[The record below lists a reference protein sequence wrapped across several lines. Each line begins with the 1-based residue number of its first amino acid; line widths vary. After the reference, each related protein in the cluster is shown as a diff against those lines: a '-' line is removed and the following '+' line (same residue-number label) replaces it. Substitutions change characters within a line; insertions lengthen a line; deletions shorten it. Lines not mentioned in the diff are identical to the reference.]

1 MMVEYEVI
9 LNFKSTF
16 DGKATQNLIPSKV
29 TNNTKKTVS
38 SIDNSFSQLGSLT
51 IKKGTIF
58 DAETYS
64 KINQSMKEMVK
75 PVRDITGVS
84 GLGLNFSK
92 GMDMVNTST
101 AQTSVSLNQMQ
112 KTFGQLMQ
120 VERFRAMGMD
130 AKFLNSELASI
141 AMTSGLAP
149 KEFDAMANSAKK
161 MSQGFDMN
169 AMSVMFFGMAVQK
182 FFLGTFNQMLNAFK
196 MLDKKGIMPLNRALT
211 RMEAS
216 WTFLSFSIM
225 KAMEP
230 MLLPF
235 IDGLVSMVDWFA
247 NLDPLILRV
256 VGSLTALLGILG
268 GIAFLFGTLK
278 LGIGGISGLGI
289 GTALE
294 SVLGK
299 GAVGAAGALGKG
311 ALELAIG
318 VSFFL
323 VGADIFKNGIK
334 AIFDGIDKGDL
345 GLAAT
350 GAGIALGGI
359 LLTAFGGILI
369 IDMATKVGVALGL
382 ISANTTVLASATA
395 VGTSISG
402 SIVGGITSFLAGG
415 TAVALIGA
423 SITALAVALA
433 AVFIYGF
440 QDALAKN
447 SDQLLAK
454 EMGEEAYQNYKAG
467 ISDAI
472 DKYGTADLKVG
483 LNYGAGL
490 NLQTSEEVTQMFSD
504 FNSSI
509 VEQAPAV
516 TTAMNT
522 TIEQPLSTAII
533 NITDVSGIGGATMV
547 TNFADQ
553 VTATTP
559 YLIDSI
565 TVAFTSATNVMESI
579 VHTSVEK
586 VIADVNRALA
596 KIRELENKNKSAT
609 TSNTTVNNNQKVSIT
624 SNNSNAISKALTNA
638 KIAVPGS

>member
-1 MMVEYEVI
+1 MVEYEVI